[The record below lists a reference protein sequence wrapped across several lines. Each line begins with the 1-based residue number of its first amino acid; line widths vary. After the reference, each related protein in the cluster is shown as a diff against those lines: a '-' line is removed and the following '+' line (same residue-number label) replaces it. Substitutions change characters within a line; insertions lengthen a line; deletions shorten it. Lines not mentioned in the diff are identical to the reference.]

1 MNICRSIEID
11 CVPICVEFAEQ
22 TDLNKLTALKR
33 FSLYLSV
40 CRFGIQLQALSV
52 HTYAHAL
59 RISLASTTKSM
70 ESGVNTHPMKC
81 HAKTE
86 QKKRENKREKYQQ
99 QQQQKS
105 NNETERDPV
114 QTENS
119 AHIQCVLTA
128 MLLVLLLL
136 PPDVDDCV

>member
-1 MNICRSIEID
+1 M
-11 CVPICVEFAEQ
+11 
-22 TDLNKLTALKR
+22 
-33 FSLYLSV
+33 
-40 CRFGIQLQALSV
+40 CRFGIQLKALSV

-99 QQQQKS
+99 QQQQQQKVTTRQR
-105 NNETERDPV
+105 ETPYK
-114 QTENS
+114 QK
-119 AHIQCVLTA
+119 TA
-128 MLLVLLLL
+128 RTYSV
-136 PPDVDDCV
+136 C